1 LPFEALVTSA
11 ITEITYSIELLF
23 SAEG

>member
-1 LPFEALVTSA
+1 LPFEALVMSA
-11 ITEITYSIELLF
+11 VTEITYSIELLF